1 MVISEAESIKG
12 MLKSEASFVLVDLR
26 PETAAAKG
34 HIPTAVSIP
43 SGKLAG
49 AKDMFPADKKAP
61 IILYTDSGVD
71 VEAFMTLKSWGY
83 KDISVLAGGMS
94 GWDGKVDS
102 GKPATKIEYVKRTPK
117 GQISI
122 EEFKKVADSAPAGVM
137 ILDVREKSVAEGGM
151 IKGAINIPYA
161 DLMASL
167 DKLSKDKEI
176 IVHCNTGIQAADAQD
191 ELRQKGYKVRFLDAV
206 IQVAPDGSYEISEK

>member
-1 MVISEAESIKG
+1 
-12 MLKSEASFVLVDLR
+12 
-26 PETAAAKG
+26 
-34 HIPTAVSIP
+34 
-43 SGKLAG
+43 
-49 AKDMFPADKKAP
+49 
-61 IILYTDSGVD
+61 
-71 VEAFMTLKSWGY
+71 
-83 KDISVLAGGMS
+83 
-94 GWDGKVDS
+94 
-102 GKPATKIEYVKRTPK
+102 
-117 GQISI
+117 
-122 EEFKKVADSAPAGVM
+122 
-137 ILDVREKSVAEGGM
+137 VREKSVAEGGM